1 MKGFKKAL
9 LFPCLLACTTTLAGC
24 GNTGKNNY
32 AYDLDFNVDVSGTKV
47 SLWNPFGSDISEVLE
62 DLCEEFTRLTGVSV
76 SVEDKTGYDTL
87 KDAVT
92 KSATSGKYCNVV
104 FGYPDHFASYVKSD
118 IIVRL
123 DYYFENDVHNSTFEP
138 DGVDFKKSD
147 FYEDYMVENETIEY
161 DSTSGKGY
169 TLGVP
174 FNKST
179 EVLIYNKTFFDWCA
193 ANVETVKASTN
204 NVEIK
209 LPETYTELE
218 TIGKAI
224 LDFIDA
230 KNIYNSCL
238 FSDGTVGV
246 NTASENADKKPV
258 LDLTGIY
265 KAGGNVATSKEWF
278 KPFSYDSQ
286 SNLFITT
293 VRQMGGKYTEFDKAT
308 GKGYVEFN
316 NQEAK
321 DGMSSL
327 LDLYNKNIFGIPADW
342 GEAKYGSN
350 PFKAWKTVMTV
361 GSSAGVGNS
370 APTGNKFEI
379 AAAPVLYRTAD
390 KKFVI
395 SQGTNLALLD
405 KGSREERVASWQL
418 IKFLSKYANG
428 YFCSQ
433 TGYYPSCEYAEIAGS
448 DGTSGM
454 WNNFDEEKFFDYS
467 TWRSEAS
474 SSISMS
480 DKIKAQTADVNIN
493 YYINKDLSNK
503 WTKFIDPAF
512 AGSSDI
518 RDAVAS
524 IPQFIFTKE
533 YSVEDAIKNVSETLK
548 DYWRN

>member
-1 MKGFKKAL
+1 MKGLKKAL
-9 LFPCLLACTTTLAGC
+9 LAPALFATVSCLAGC
-24 GNTGKNNY
+24 GTNSNNY
-32 AYDLDFNVDVSGTKV
+32 AYDLDFNVDVRGQRI

-62 DLCEEFTRLTGVSV
+62 DLCKEFERLTGVNV
-76 SVEDKTGYDTL
+76 SVEDKTGYDNL
-87 KDAVT
+87 KDAVN
-92 KSATSGKYCNVV
+92 KSATTGKYCDVV

-138 DGVDFKKSD
+138 DGVNFSKSD
-147 FYEDYMVENETIEY
+147 FYADYMVENETIEY
-161 DSTSGKGY
+161 DENGKGY

-193 ANVETVKASTN
+193 ANKETVKAYTN

-209 LPETYTELE
+209 VPETYAELE
-218 TIGKAI
+218 IVGQAI
-224 LDFIDA
+224 LDFFSG
-230 KNIYNSCL
+230 KEIYGKCL
-238 FSDGTVGV
+238 YEDGTVA
-246 NTASENADKKPV
+246 TANGNPAII
-258 LDLTGIY
+258 DLTNIY
-265 KAGGNVATSKEWF
+265 KPGTTSVGEASWF

-293 VRQMGGKYTEFDKAT
+293 VRQMGGKYTEYDKSTAR
-308 GKGYVEFN
+308 GYVEFD
-316 NQEAK
+316 NQEAR
-321 DGMSSL
+321 DGMSNL

-350 PFKAWKTVMTV
+350 PFKACKTVMTV
-361 GSSAGVGNS
+361 GSSAGVANS
-370 APTGNKFEI
+370 APSGNKFDI
-379 AAAPVLYRTAD
+379 AAAPVLYRSAD
-390 KKFVI
+390 KKYVI

-405 KGSREERVASWQL
+405 RGSREERVASWQL
-418 IKFLSKYANG
+418 VKFLSKYANG

-433 TGYYPSCEYAEIAGS
+433 TGYYPSCEYAEITGAN
-448 DGTSGM
+448 GTSGM
-454 WNNFDEEKFFDYS
+454 WKGYNEDKFFDYG

-474 SSISMS
+474 NAISTS
-480 DKIKAQTADVNIN
+480 DRIKAQTADVNIN

-518 RDAVAS
+518 RNAVAS
-524 IPQFIFTKE
+524 IPAYVFTKTFDVAT
-533 YSVEDAIKNVSETLK
+533 SIKKVADSLT
-548 DYWRN
+548 DYKRK

>member
-1 MKGFKKAL
+1 MKGGKKVL
-9 LFPCLLACTTTLAGC
+9 IPCLFAFTAGLNACSC
-24 GNTGKNNY
+24 SSNKNDY
-32 AYDLDFNVDVSGTKV
+32 AYDLDFTVDVRGTSV
-47 SLWNPFGSDISEVLE
+47 SLWNPFGSEISAVLE
-62 DLCEEFTRLTGVSV
+62 DLCGEFTRLTGVNV

-87 KDAVT
+87 RDAVS

-147 FYEDYMVENETIEY
+147 FYADYMVENETIEY
-161 DSTSGKGY
+161 DENGKGY

-179 EVLIYNKTFFDWCA
+179 EVLIYNQTFFDWCA
-193 ANVETVKASTN
+193 ENKDTVKAATN

-209 LPETYTELE
+209 VPETYTELE
-218 TIGKAI
+218 TVGQAI

-230 KNIYNSCL
+230 KDIYNKCL
-238 FSDGTVGV
+238 FADGTVGV
-246 NTASENADKKPV
+246 AAGTDKTAV
-258 LDLTGIY
+258 LNLTNIY
-265 KAGGNVATSKEWF
+265 KAGGSVGTSTDWF

-293 VRQMGGKYTEFDKAT
+293 VRQMGGKYTEFDKEA
-308 GKGYVEFN
+308 KRGYVAFD
-316 NQEAK
+316 NQEAR
-321 DGMSSL
+321 DGMNSL
-327 LDLYNKNIFGIPADW
+327 LNLYNKNIFGIPADW

-361 GSSAGVGNS
+361 GSSAGVANS
-370 APTGNKFEI
+370 APAGNKFKI
-379 AAAPVLYRTAD
+379 AAAPVLYRSAD
-390 KKFVI
+390 KKYVI

-405 KGSREERVASWQL
+405 TGSKEQRVASWQL

-433 TGYYPSCEYAEIAGS
+433 TGYYPSCEYAELAEGAGA
-448 DGTSGM
+448 GM
-454 WNNFDEEKFFDYS
+454 WKGYDEDKYQDYAS
-467 TWRSEAS
+467 WRSES
-474 SSISMS
+474 SVSINEA
-480 DKIKAQTADVNIN
+480 DRIKAQTADVNIN
-493 YYINKDLSNK
+493 HYINKGLSNK
-503 WTKFIDPAF
+503 WVKFIDPAF

-518 RDAVAS
+518 RDKVGT
-524 IPQFIFTKE
+524 IPGYIFTKQ
-533 YSVEDAIKNVSETLK
+533 YSVSDAITHVSEELR

>member
-1 MKGFKKAL
+1 MKGAKKAL
-9 LFPCLLACTTTLAGC
+9 LPCLFAIAAGLTACG
-24 GNTGKNNY
+24 GNKKNNF
-32 AYDLDFNVDVSGTKV
+32 AYDLDFNVDVKGQKI
-47 SLWNPFGSDISEVLE
+47 SLWNPFGSDISEILE
-62 DLCEEFTRLTGVSV
+62 DLCGEFTRLTGVNV
-76 SVEDKTGYDTL
+76 EVEDKTGYDTL
-87 KDAVT
+87 RDAVT

-104 FGYPDHFASYVKSD
+104 FGYPDHFAAYVKSD

-147 FYEDYMVENETIEY
+147 FYGDYMVENETIEY
-161 DSTSGKGY
+161 DENGKGY

-179 EVLIYNKTFFDWCA
+179 EVLIYNQTFFDWCA
-193 ANVETVKASTN
+193 ANVDTVKAATN

-209 LPETYTELE
+209 IPETYAELE
-218 TIGKAI
+218 TVGQAI

-230 KNIYNSCL
+230 KGIYNNCL
-238 FSDGTVGV
+238 FSDGSVGAA
-246 NTASENADKKPV
+246 NTADDTKSPV
-258 LDLTGIY
+258 LDLSGIY
-265 KAGGNVATSKEWF
+265 KAGGSTGTSKEWF

-293 VRQMGGKYTEFDKAT
+293 VRQMGGKYTEFDKET
-308 GKGYVEFN
+308 KKGYVAFD
-316 NQEAK
+316 NQQAR

-361 GSSAGVGNS
+361 GSSAGVANS
-370 APTGNKFEI
+370 APAGNKFKI
-379 AAAPVLYRTAD
+379 AAAPVLYRSAD

-405 KGSREERVASWQL
+405 RGSREERVASWQL

-433 TGYYPSCEYAEIAGS
+433 TGYYPSCEYAELAETAGK
-448 DGTSGM
+448 GM
-454 WNNFDEEKFFDYS
+454 WKGYDDDKYFDYA

-474 SSISMS
+474 TAISTS
-480 DKIKAQTADVNIN
+480 DRIKAQTADVNIN
-493 YYINKDLSNK
+493 YYINKGLSDK
-503 WTKFIDPAF
+503 WVKFVDPAF

-518 RDAVAS
+518 RDAVAA
-524 IPQFIFTKE
+524 IPQFIFTKQ
-533 YSVEDAIKNVSETLK
+533 YGVDDAIKNVSETLR